1 MVLKKIFKK
10 MSCLLPADQK
20 KKDEI
25 FRLAKAG
32 LAIAEL
38 EYLGVSTK
46 IISVIEENCG
56 AIYLEQLLN
65 MRDDQVLGMS
75 SMGEAGLKNL
85 KLAFEKIFELSSQ
98 IEKWN
103 KGSDRIENYKKKINQ
118 KNFLA

>member
-1 MVLKKIFKK
+1 